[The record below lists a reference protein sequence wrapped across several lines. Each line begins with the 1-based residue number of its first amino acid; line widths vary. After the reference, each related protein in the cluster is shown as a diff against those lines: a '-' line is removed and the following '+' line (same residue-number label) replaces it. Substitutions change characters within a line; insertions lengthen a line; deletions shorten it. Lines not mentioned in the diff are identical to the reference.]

1 VSVGDRLVSIDDV
14 YVDRRPFQ
22 SVLES
27 MKGSPGSVIRLSMLR
42 DKAGAGGVPVGYT
55 CVLKRAIVQGVGV
68 IGKSRTISTNPAGT
82 PTSPYPLICACS
94 VSNQEIWGLT

>member
-42 DKAGAGGVPVGYT
+42 DTGAGGGPVGYT

-68 IGKSRTISTNPAGT
+68 IGKCGTISISPAG
-82 PTSPYPLICACS
+82 PPPSSFPPIFAYC
-94 VSNQEIWGLT
+94 VSNQEV